1 MRLGW
6 GKGAPQ
12 RMAGLRPPTGGGS
25 FGGTK
30 HVAEGAVA
38 PMAGLAAHVQCMQVP
53 PPHPAPEWRAQRG
66 KAEPIS
72 QATAVGAAGVGKQ
85 PWQRTRGAPGPEG
98 RVRHGVPPT
107 PPKCGAQPLKEG
119 RPDGCKPHQGEG
131 AVYFVK

>member
-53 PPHPAPEWRAQRG
+53 PPPRPRVEGAERKGGAHRSGDGCRSGWGGQAALAENQRG
-66 KAEPIS
+66 PW
-72 QATAVGAAGVGKQ
+72 AGGTSK
-85 PWQRTRGAPGPEG
+85 TRGPTNPSQMRGPTSEG
-98 RVRHGVPPT
+98 
-107 PPKCGAQPLKEG
+107 GAT
-119 RPDGCKPHQGEG
+119 RW
-131 AVYFVK
+131 V